1 MVERFQ
7 RLLLD
12 VWREAC
18 RHIHI
23 GESAETFLR
32 LLREQ
37 MPVQGIVIHWVDVEH
52 LRVTVA
58 AAIPGE
64 AARLVQA
71 GDASVGRSNEFTEK
85 LFRQLTA
92 WIASGET
99 VRVDR
104 NLKKTSPLSGLVTPV
119 GDDILLI
126 APLSGPNGTQGLMT
140 LIPVR
145 HEVLTAQH
153 EDTLKAL
160 LEPLGVALEND
171 RRVHELA
178 ILREAAE
185 ADRRSLLTRLGRK
198 EMVDTV
204 IGGDSGLR
212 NVMRRVSQCSRS
224 LVPVLI
230 LGETGTG
237 KEVIAREI
245 HQGSG
250 RSSGPFIRVNCGAIP
265 PELIDSQLF
274 GHEKGSF
281 TGALETRPGWFER
294 ADGGTL
300 LLDEIGELPPNA
312 QVRFLR
318 VLQDGFV
325 ERIGSHRPI
334 QVDVRVVAATHRNL
348 AEMVA
353 DGTFREDLWYRIAV
367 FPIII
372 PPLRERLEDIPSLV
386 GHFVEKASTRFGLP
400 SVHPSVEDIQ
410 LLSSY
415 HWPGNIRELG
425 AVIDRAV
432 ILGEGRSLEIR
443 AAMGFSEANGSGEA
457 GTVLTGGLQISR
469 NADLVG
475 DVSVSNYSR
484 SSSAIMPS
492 LDDAMRRQIEIAL
505 EATRGRIEGVN
516 GAAAVLKINPHTL
529 RARMRKLG
537 IDWTVYRT
545 PRVE

>member
-37 MPVQGIVIHWVDVEH
+37 MPVQGIVIHWVDAEH

-58 AAIPGE
+58 AAVPGE
-64 AARLVQA
+64 AARLVQS
-71 GDASVGRSNEFTEK
+71 GDAAVGRSNEFTEK
-85 LFRQLTA
+85 MFRQLTS
-92 WIASGET
+92 WIASGEAA
-99 VRVDR
+99 RVDR
-104 NLKKTSPLSGLVTPV
+104 TLKKTSPLAGLVTPM
-119 GDDILLI
+119 GDDVLLV
-126 APLSGPNGTQGLMT
+126 APLSGPNGTLGLIT

-145 HEVLTAQH
+145 HESLTAQH
-153 EDTLKAL
+153 EETLKAL

-198 EMVDTV
+198 EMIDTV

-212 NVMRRVSQCSRS
+212 DVMRRVSQCSRS

-237 KEVIAREI
+237 KEVISREI

-300 LLDEIGELPPNA
+300 FLDEIGELPPNA

-353 DGTFREDLWYRIAV
+353 EGTFREDLWYRIAV
-367 FPIII
+367 FPIVI

-386 GHFVEKASTRFGLP
+386 EHFVDKASTRFGLP
-400 SVHPSVEDIQ
+400 PVHASVEDIQ
-410 LLSSY
+410 MLSSY

-443 AAMGFSEANGSGEA
+443 AAMGFAESNGGREHALTVNRVESENPG
-457 GTVLTGGLQISR
+457 
-469 NADLVG
+469 
-475 DVSVSNYSR
+475 R
-484 SSSAIMPS
+484 SSSATWTQAVQLSSGIMPS
-492 LDDAMRRQIEIAL
+492 LDEAVRRQIEIAL
-505 EATRGRIEGVN
+505 EATRGRIEGVH

-537 IDWTVYRT
+537 IDWTLFRT
-545 PRVE
+545 PRVD